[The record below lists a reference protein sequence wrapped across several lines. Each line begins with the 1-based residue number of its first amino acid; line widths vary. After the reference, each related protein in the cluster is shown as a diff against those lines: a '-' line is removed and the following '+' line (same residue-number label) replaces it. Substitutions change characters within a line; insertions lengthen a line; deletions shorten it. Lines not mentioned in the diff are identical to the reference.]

1 MPYENYKHITLCPHN
16 ATDGLRQCREK
27 TYRILPYR
35 YCHTA
40 SGYRYAAK
48 EIAADTVLADTARHD
63 SAEVSIPVI
72 VPYCNDIP
80 TGKEI
85 SSALLSMRT
94 EYDYYPLPT
103 NEITVV
109 ITNKSGREYT
119 CGDEYSIAYYNEKD
133 KTWEP
138 LPVNPIS
145 EDMLWIISPLHN
157 VRMQTIHIYT
167 DITPNR
173 PRKYR
178 IYKPF
183 NNDTE
188 VAFTEFE
195 MVDNK
200 GVRKLMDSMWKKV
213 TSLPRTDTIREN
225 ISTACQ
231 LHDGDTISVGL
242 INNAMPYQ
250 EMFRRRILNY
260 SALDFGKITPTE
272 PLPFTTTSDT
282 MDISMRTEKPVYP
295 VGTEEIPVKIFNNN
309 DRMLFFGLDY
319 GIARKEGDEWLVLNT
334 STVWNSVGILIQ
346 KGRDYNFKAHMY
358 NLVNDNKPGT
368 YKVYKRIGF
377 DGTRK
382 ELYMSAEFKLE

>member
-1 MPYENYKHITLCPHN
+1 MKTTTTLLSALIMLLTGCNNAGKRQTESSHADTVTLQADTVMPQKGT
-16 ATDGLRQCREK
+16 
-27 TYRILPYR
+27 
-35 YCHTA
+35 
-40 SGYRYAAK
+40 
-48 EIAADTVLADTARHD
+48 AADTVLADTMRHD

-85 SSALLSMRT
+85 SPALLSLRT
-94 EYDYYPLPT
+94 EFDYYPLPT
-103 NEITVV
+103 NEITVF

-133 KTWEP
+133 KTWKP

-145 EDMLWIISPLHN
+145 EDMLWIISPHHN

-167 DITPNR
+167 DIVPNR
-173 PRKYR
+173 PGKYR

-188 VAFTEFE
+188 VAFAEFE

-282 MDISMRTEKPVYP
+282 MNISMRTEKPVYP
-295 VGTEEIPVKIFNNN
+295 VGTEEISVKISNNN

-334 STVWNSVGILIQ
+334 STVWNSVGILIE
-346 KGRDYNFKAHMY
+346 KGREYNFKAHMY

-377 DGTRK
+377 DGSRK
-382 ELYMSAEFKLE
+382 EWYMSAEFKLE

>member
-1 MPYENYKHITLCPHN
+1 MKTTTTLLFALIMLLTGCNNAGKRQTESSNTDAVTLRADTVMP
-16 ATDGLRQCREK
+16 Q
-27 TYRILPYR
+27 
-35 YCHTA
+35 
-40 SGYRYAAK
+40 K
-48 EIAADTVLADTARHD
+48 ETAADTVLADTMRHD
-63 SAEVSIPVI
+63 SAEVFIPVI

-85 SSALLSMRT
+85 SPALLSLRT
-94 EYDYYPLPT
+94 EFDYYPLPT
-103 NEITVV
+103 NEITVF

-133 KTWEP
+133 KTWKP

-145 EDMLWIISPLHN
+145 EDMLWIISPHHN

-167 DITPNR
+167 DIVPNR
-173 PRKYR
+173 PGKYR

-188 VAFTEFE
+188 VAFAEFE

-295 VGTEEIPVKIFNNN
+295 VGTEEIPVKISNNN

-377 DGTRK
+377 DGSRK
-382 ELYMSAEFKLE
+382 EWYMSAEFKLE

>member
-1 MPYENYKHITLCPHN
+1 MKTTSTLLFVLTMLLTGCNNVGKRQTESSHADTVTLQADTVMP
-16 ATDGLRQCREK
+16 Q
-27 TYRILPYR
+27 
-35 YCHTA
+35 
-40 SGYRYAAK
+40 K
-48 EIAADTVLADTARHD
+48 ETVADTVLADTARHD

-85 SSALLSMRT
+85 SHALLSMCT

-103 NEITVV
+103 NEITVFV
-109 ITNKSGREYT
+109 TNKSGGEYT

-145 EDMLWIISPLHN
+145 EDMLWIISPYHN

-167 DITPNR
+167 DIVSNR
-173 PRKYR
+173 PGKYR

-183 NNDTE
+183 NNHTE
-188 VAFTEFE
+188 VAFAEFE

-213 TSLPRTDTIREN
+213 TSLPRTDTISEN

-242 INNAMPYQ
+242 INNNMPYQ
-250 EMFRRRILNY
+250 EMFRKRILNY
-260 SALDFGKITPTE
+260 SALDFGKITPTQ

-295 VGTEEIPVKIFNNN
+295 VGTEEIPIKIFNNN

-319 GIARKEGDEWLVLNT
+319 GIARKEGNEWLVLNT

-382 ELYMSAEFKLE
+382 EWYMSAEFKLE

>member
-1 MPYENYKHITLCPHN
+1 MKTTSTLLFVLTMLLTGCNNVGKRQTESSHADTVTLQADTVMP
-16 ATDGLRQCREK
+16 Q
-27 TYRILPYR
+27 
-35 YCHTA
+35 
-40 SGYRYAAK
+40 K
-48 EIAADTVLADTARHD
+48 ETVADTVLADTARHD

-85 SSALLSMRT
+85 SHALLSMCT

-103 NEITVV
+103 NEITVFV
-109 ITNKSGREYT
+109 TNKSGGEYT

-145 EDMLWIISPLHN
+145 EDMLWIISPYHN

-167 DITPNR
+167 DIVSNR
-173 PRKYR
+173 PGKYR

-183 NNDTE
+183 NNHTE
-188 VAFTEFE
+188 VAFAEFE

-242 INNAMPYQ
+242 INNNMPYQ
-250 EMFRRRILNY
+250 EMFRKRILNY
-260 SALDFGKITPTE
+260 SALDFGKITTTQ

-295 VGTEEIPVKIFNNN
+295 VGTEEISVKISNNN

-334 STVWNSVGILIQ
+334 STVWNSVGILIE

-382 ELYMSAEFKLE
+382 EWYMSAEFKLE

>member
-1 MPYENYKHITLCPHN
+1 MKNTTTLLFVLIMLLTGCNN
-16 ATDGLRQCREK
+16 AGKRQTESCHADSVTLR
-27 TYRILPYR
+27 
-35 YCHTA
+35 
-40 SGYRYAAK
+40 
-48 EIAADTVLADTARHD
+48 ADTVMLQKETVADTILADTARHD
-63 SAEVSIPVI
+63 SAEVFIPVI

-80 TGKEI
+80 KGKEI
-85 SSALLSMRT
+85 SPTLLSLRT
-94 EYDYYPLPT
+94 EFDYYPLPT
-103 NEITVV
+103 NEITVF

-138 LPVNPIS
+138 LPINPIS
-145 EDMLWIISPLHN
+145 EDMLWIISPYHN

-167 DITPNR
+167 DIVPNS
-173 PRKYR
+173 PGKYR

-183 NNDTE
+183 NDDTE
-188 VAFTEFE
+188 VAFAEFE

-231 LHDGDTISVGL
+231 LYDGDTISVGL

-250 EMFRRRILNY
+250 KLFRRRILNY
-260 SALDFGKITPTE
+260 SALDFGKITPTQ
-272 PLPFTTTSDT
+272 PLTFTTTSDT

-295 VGTEEIPVKIFNNN
+295 VGTEEIPVKISNNN

-377 DGTRK
+377 DGSRK
-382 ELYMSAEFKLE
+382 EWYMSAEFKLE

>member
-1 MPYENYKHITLCPHN
+1 MKTTSTLLFVLTMLLTGCNNVGKRQTESSHADTVTLQADTVMP
-16 ATDGLRQCREK
+16 Q
-27 TYRILPYR
+27 
-35 YCHTA
+35 
-40 SGYRYAAK
+40 K
-48 EIAADTVLADTARHD
+48 ETVADTVLADTARHD

-85 SSALLSMRT
+85 SHALLSMRT

-103 NEITVV
+103 NEITVFV
-109 ITNKSGREYT
+109 TNKSGGEYT

-145 EDMLWIISPLHN
+145 EDMLWIISPYHN

-167 DITPNR
+167 DIVSNR
-173 PRKYR
+173 PGKYR

-183 NNDTE
+183 NNHTE
-188 VAFTEFE
+188 VAFAEFE

-213 TSLPRTDTIREN
+213 TSLPRTDTISEN

-242 INNAMPYQ
+242 INNNMPYQ
-250 EMFRRRILNY
+250 EMFRKRILNY
-260 SALDFGKITPTE
+260 SALDFGKITTTQ

-295 VGTEEIPVKIFNNN
+295 VGTEEISVKISNNN

-382 ELYMSAEFKLE
+382 EWYMSAEFKLE

>member
-1 MPYENYKHITLCPHN
+1 MKTTSTLLFVLIMLLTGCNN
-16 ATDGLRQCREK
+16 AGKRQTESS
-27 TYRILPYR
+27 
-35 YCHTA
+35 H
-40 SGYRYAAK
+40 
-48 EIAADTVLADTARHD
+48 ADTVTLQADTVMPQKETVADTILADTMRHD

-85 SSALLSMRT
+85 SHALLSMRT

-103 NEITVV
+103 NEITVFV
-109 ITNKSGREYT
+109 TNKSGGEYT

-145 EDMLWIISPLHN
+145 EDMLWIISPYHN

-167 DITPNR
+167 DIVSNR
-173 PRKYR
+173 PGKYR

-183 NNDTE
+183 NNHTE
-188 VAFTEFE
+188 VAFAEFE

-213 TSLPRTDTIREN
+213 TSLPRTDTISEN

-242 INNAMPYQ
+242 INNNMPYQ
-250 EMFRRRILNY
+250 EMFRKRILNY
-260 SALDFGKITPTE
+260 SALDFGKITPTQ

>member
-1 MPYENYKHITLCPHN
+1 MF
-16 ATDGLRQCREK
+16 
-27 TYRILPYR
+27 
-35 YCHTA
+35 
-40 SGYRYAAK
+40 
-48 EIAADTVLADTARHD
+48 V
-63 SAEVSIPVI
+63 
-72 VPYCNDIP
+72 
-80 TGKEI
+80 
-85 SSALLSMRT
+85 
-94 EYDYYPLPT
+94 
-103 NEITVV
+103 
-109 ITNKSGREYT
+109 TNKSGGEYT

-145 EDMLWIISPLHN
+145 EDMLWIISPYHN

-173 PRKYR
+173 PGKYR

-188 VAFTEFE
+188 VAFAEFE

-213 TSLPRTDTIREN
+213 TSLPRTDTISEN

-242 INNAMPYQ
+242 INNNMPYQ
-250 EMFRRRILNY
+250 EMFRKRILNY
-260 SALDFGKITPTE
+260 SALDFGKITPTQ

-295 VGTEEIPVKIFNNN
+295 VGTEEIPIKIFNNN

-319 GIARKEGDEWLVLNT
+319 GIARKEGNEWLVLNT
-334 STVWNSVGILIQ
+334 STVWNSVGILIE

-377 DGTRK
+377 DGSRK
-382 ELYMSAEFKLE
+382 EWYMSAEFKLE

>member
-1 MPYENYKHITLCPHN
+1 MKTTSTLLFVLTMLLTGCNNVGKRQTESSHADTVTLQADTVMP
-16 ATDGLRQCREK
+16 Q
-27 TYRILPYR
+27 
-35 YCHTA
+35 
-40 SGYRYAAK
+40 K
-48 EIAADTVLADTARHD
+48 ETVADTVLADTARHD

-85 SSALLSMRT
+85 SHALLSMCT

-103 NEITVV
+103 NEITVFV
-109 ITNKSGREYT
+109 TNKSGGEYT

-145 EDMLWIISPLHN
+145 EDMLWIISPYHN

-167 DITPNR
+167 DIVSNR
-173 PRKYR
+173 PGKYR

-183 NNDTE
+183 NNHTE
-188 VAFTEFE
+188 VAFAEFE

-213 TSLPRTDTIREN
+213 TSLPRTDTIRKN

-242 INNAMPYQ
+242 INNNMPYH
-250 EMFRRRILNY
+250 EMFRKRILNY
-260 SALDFGKITPTE
+260 SALDFGKITPTQ

-295 VGTEEIPVKIFNNN
+295 VGTEEIPIKIFNNN

-319 GIARKEGDEWLVLNT
+319 GIARKEGNEWLVLNT

-382 ELYMSAEFKLE
+382 EWYMSAEFKLE

>member
-1 MPYENYKHITLCPHN
+1 MKTTSTLLFVLTMLLTGCNNVGKRQTESSHADTVTLQADTVMP
-16 ATDGLRQCREK
+16 Q
-27 TYRILPYR
+27 
-35 YCHTA
+35 
-40 SGYRYAAK
+40 K
-48 EIAADTVLADTARHD
+48 ETVADTVLVDTARHD

-85 SSALLSMRT
+85 SHALLSMCT

-103 NEITVV
+103 NEITVFV
-109 ITNKSGREYT
+109 TNKSGGEYT

-145 EDMLWIISPLHN
+145 EDMLWIISPYHN

-167 DITPNR
+167 DIVSNR
-173 PRKYR
+173 PGKYR

-183 NNDTE
+183 NNHTE
-188 VAFTEFE
+188 VAFAEFE

-213 TSLPRTDTIREN
+213 TSLPRTDTISEN

-242 INNAMPYQ
+242 INNNMPYQ
-250 EMFRRRILNY
+250 EMFRKRILNY
-260 SALDFGKITPTE
+260 SALDFGKITPTQ

-295 VGTEEIPVKIFNNN
+295 VGTEEISVKISNNN

-382 ELYMSAEFKLE
+382 EWYMSAEFKLE

>member
-1 MPYENYKHITLCPHN
+1 MKTTSTLLFVLTMLLTGCNNVGKRQTESSHADTVTLQADTVMP
-16 ATDGLRQCREK
+16 Q
-27 TYRILPYR
+27 
-35 YCHTA
+35 
-40 SGYRYAAK
+40 K
-48 EIAADTVLADTARHD
+48 ETVADTVLADTARHD

-85 SSALLSMRT
+85 SHALLSMCT

-103 NEITVV
+103 NEITVFV
-109 ITNKSGREYT
+109 TNKSGGEYT

-145 EDMLWIISPLHN
+145 EDMLWIISPYHN

-167 DITPNR
+167 DIVSNR
-173 PRKYR
+173 PGKYR

-183 NNDTE
+183 NNHTE
-188 VAFTEFE
+188 VAFAEFE

-213 TSLPRTDTIREN
+213 TSLPRTDTISEN

-242 INNAMPYQ
+242 INNNMPYQ
-250 EMFRRRILNY
+250 EMFRKRILNY
-260 SALDFGKITPTE
+260 SALDFGKITPTQ

-295 VGTEEIPVKIFNNN
+295 VGTEEISVKISNNN

-334 STVWNSVGILIQ
+334 STVWNSVGILIE

-382 ELYMSAEFKLE
+382 EWYMSAEFKLE

>member
-1 MPYENYKHITLCPHN
+1 MKTTSKLLFVLTMLLTGCNNVGKRQTESSHADTVTLQADTVMP
-16 ATDGLRQCREK
+16 Q
-27 TYRILPYR
+27 
-35 YCHTA
+35 
-40 SGYRYAAK
+40 K
-48 EIAADTVLADTARHD
+48 ETVADTVLADTARHD

-85 SSALLSMRT
+85 SHALLSMCT

-103 NEITVV
+103 NEITVFV
-109 ITNKSGREYT
+109 TNKSGGEYT

-145 EDMLWIISPLHN
+145 EDMLWIISPYHN

-167 DITPNR
+167 DIVSNR
-173 PRKYR
+173 PGKYR

-183 NNDTE
+183 NNHTE
-188 VAFTEFE
+188 VAFAEFE

-242 INNAMPYQ
+242 INNNMPYQ
-250 EMFRRRILNY
+250 EMFRKRILNY
-260 SALDFGKITPTE
+260 SALDFGKITPTQ

-295 VGTEEIPVKIFNNN
+295 VGTEEISVKISNNN

-382 ELYMSAEFKLE
+382 EWYMSAEFKLE

>member
-1 MPYENYKHITLCPHN
+1 
-16 ATDGLRQCREK
+16 
-27 TYRILPYR
+27 
-35 YCHTA
+35 
-40 SGYRYAAK
+40 
-48 EIAADTVLADTARHD
+48 
-63 SAEVSIPVI
+63 
-72 VPYCNDIP
+72 
-80 TGKEI
+80 
-85 SSALLSMRT
+85 
-94 EYDYYPLPT
+94 
-103 NEITVV
+103 
-109 ITNKSGREYT
+109 
-119 CGDEYSIAYYNEKD
+119 
-133 KTWEP
+133 
-138 LPVNPIS
+138 
-145 EDMLWIISPLHN
+145 
-157 VRMQTIHIYT
+157 MQTIHIYT

-173 PRKYR
+173 PGKYR

-183 NNDTE
+183 NDDTE
-188 VAFTEFE
+188 VAFAEFE

-213 TSLPRTDTIREN
+213 TSLPRTDTIREIREN

-295 VGTEEIPVKIFNNN
+295 VGTEEIPVKISNNN

-382 ELYMSAEFKLE
+382 EWYMSAEFKLK

>member
-1 MPYENYKHITLCPHN
+1 MKTATTLLFVLTMLLTGCGN
-16 ATDGLRQCREK
+16 TGKRQNES
-27 TYRILPYR
+27 
-35 YCHTA
+35 CHTDTVTLQA
-40 SGYRYAAK
+40 DTVMPQR
-48 EIAADTVLADTARHD
+48 ETVADTVLAETVRYDN
-63 SAEVSIPVI
+63 AEVSIPAI
-72 VPYCNDIP
+72 VPYCKSIP

-85 SSALLSMRT
+85 SPAILSMRT
-94 EYDYYPLPT
+94 EYDCYPLQT
-103 NEITVV
+103 NEITVFV
-109 ITNKSGREYT
+109 TNKSGREYT
-119 CGDEYSIAYYNEKD
+119 CGDDYSIAYYNEKD

-145 EDMLWIISPLHN
+145 EDMLWIISPYNN

-167 DITPNR
+167 DIVPNR
-173 PRKYR
+173 PGKYR

-183 NNDTE
+183 NSHTE

-231 LHDGDTISVGL
+231 HYDGDTIAVGL

-250 EMFRRRILNY
+250 EMFRKRILNY
-260 SALDFGKITPTE
+260 SALDFGKIE
-272 PLPFTTTSDT
+272 PPQPLGFTTIQDT
-282 MDISMRTEKPVYP
+282 IGIIMRTEKPVYH
-295 VGTEEIPVKIFNNN
+295 VGTEEIPVKISNNN
-309 DRMLFFGLDY
+309 DRALFFGLDY
-319 GIARKEGDEWLVLNT
+319 GIARKEGDEWIVLNT
-334 STVWNSVGILIQ
+334 STVVNSLGILVE

-382 ELYMSAEFKLE
+382 EWYMSAEFKLE

>member
-1 MPYENYKHITLCPHN
+1 MKTTTTLLFALIMLLTGCNNAGKRQTESSNTDAVTLRADTVMP
-16 ATDGLRQCREK
+16 Q
-27 TYRILPYR
+27 
-35 YCHTA
+35 
-40 SGYRYAAK
+40 K
-48 EIAADTVLADTARHD
+48 ETAADTVLADTMRHD
-63 SAEVSIPVI
+63 SAEVFIPVI

-85 SSALLSMRT
+85 SPALLSLRT
-94 EYDYYPLPT
+94 EFDYYPLPT
-103 NEITVV
+103 NEITVF

-133 KTWEP
+133 KTWKP

-145 EDMLWIISPLHN
+145 EDMLWIISPHHN

-167 DITPNR
+167 DIVPNR
-173 PRKYR
+173 PGKYR

-188 VAFTEFE
+188 VAFAEFE

-295 VGTEEIPVKIFNNN
+295 VGTEEIPVKISNNN
-309 DRMLFFGLDY
+309 GRILFFGLDY
-319 GIARKEGDEWLVLNT
+319 GIARKEGNEWLVLNT

-377 DGTRK
+377 DGSRK
-382 ELYMSAEFKLE
+382 EWYMSAEFKLE

>member
-1 MPYENYKHITLCPHN
+1 MKTTSTLLFVLTMLLTGCNN
-16 ATDGLRQCREK
+16 AGKRQTESS
-27 TYRILPYR
+27 
-35 YCHTA
+35 H
-40 SGYRYAAK
+40 
-48 EIAADTVLADTARHD
+48 ADTVTLQADTVMPQKETAWDTARHD

-72 VPYCNDIP
+72 VPYCNSIP

-85 SSALLSMRT
+85 SPALLSMCT

-103 NEITVV
+103 NEITVFV
-109 ITNKSGREYT
+109 TNKSGREYT

-138 LPVNPIS
+138 LPVNPIR
-145 EDMLWIISPLHN
+145 EDMLWIISPHHN

-173 PRKYR
+173 PGKYR

-188 VAFTEFE
+188 VAFAEFE

-200 GVRKLMDSMWKKV
+200 GVRKLMNSMWKKV
-213 TSLPRTDTIREN
+213 TSLSRTDTIREN

-242 INNAMPYQ
+242 INNNMPYQ
-250 EMFRRRILNY
+250 EMFRKRILNY

-295 VGTEEIPVKIFNNN
+295 VGTEEIPVKIYNNN

-377 DGTRK
+377 DGSRK
-382 ELYMSAEFKLE
+382 EWYMSAEFKLE

>member
-1 MPYENYKHITLCPHN
+1 MKTTSTLLFVLIMLLTGCGN
-16 ATDGLRQCREK
+16 VGKRQTESS
-27 TYRILPYR
+27 
-35 YCHTA
+35 H
-40 SGYRYAAK
+40 
-48 EIAADTVLADTARHD
+48 ADTVTLQADTVMLQKETVADTILADTARHD

-85 SSALLSMRT
+85 SHALLSMCT

-103 NEITVV
+103 NEITVFV
-109 ITNKSGREYT
+109 TNKSGGEYT

-145 EDMLWIISPLHN
+145 EDMLWIILPYHN

-167 DITPNR
+167 DIVSNR
-173 PRKYR
+173 PGKYR

-183 NNDTE
+183 NNHTE
-188 VAFTEFE
+188 VAFAEFE
-195 MVDNK
+195 MVYNK

-213 TSLPRTDTIREN
+213 TSLPRTDTIRKN

-231 LHDGDTISVGL
+231 LHDSNTISVGL
-242 INNAMPYQ
+242 INNNMPYQ
-250 EMFRRRILNY
+250 EMFRKRILNY
-260 SALDFGKITPTE
+260 SALDFGKITPTQ

-282 MDISMRTEKPVYP
+282 MDISMRTEKPVFP
-295 VGTEEIPVKIFNNN
+295 VGTEEIPVKIYNNN

-382 ELYMSAEFKLE
+382 EWYMSAEFKLE

>member
-1 MPYENYKHITLCPHN
+1 MKTTSTLLFVLTMLLTGCN
-16 ATDGLRQCREK
+16 NVGKRQTESCD
-27 TYRILPYR
+27 
-35 YCHTA
+35 
-40 SGYRYAAK
+40 
-48 EIAADTVLADTARHD
+48 ADTVTLQADTVMPQKETVADTILADTMRHD

-85 SSALLSMRT
+85 SPALLSLRT
-94 EYDYYPLPT
+94 KFDYYPLPT
-103 NEITVV
+103 NEITVF

-119 CGDEYSIAYYNEKD
+119 CGDEYSITYYNEKD

-145 EDMLWIISPLHN
+145 DDMLWIISPNHN

-173 PRKYR
+173 PGKYR

-188 VAFTEFE
+188 VAFAEFE

-213 TSLPRTDTIREN
+213 TSLPRTDTISEN

-295 VGTEEIPVKIFNNN
+295 VGTEEIPVKIYNNN

-319 GIARKEGDEWLVLNT
+319 GVARKESSKWIPLRASCVVNDL
-334 STVWNSVGILIQ
+334 GIGVE
-346 KGRDYNFKAHMY
+346 KGQGYDFKASLY

-382 ELYMSAEFKLE
+382 EWYMSAEFKLE

>member
-1 MPYENYKHITLCPHN
+1 MKTTTTLLFALIMLLTGCDNAGKRQTESPNTDAVTLRADTVMP
-16 ATDGLRQCREK
+16 Q
-27 TYRILPYR
+27 
-35 YCHTA
+35 
-40 SGYRYAAK
+40 K
-48 EIAADTVLADTARHD
+48 ETAADTVLANTARHD

-85 SSALLSMRT
+85 SPALLSLRT
-94 EYDYYPLPT
+94 EFDYYPLPT
-103 NEITVV
+103 NEITVF

-119 CGDEYSIAYYNEKD
+119 CVDEYSIAYYNEKD

-145 EDMLWIISPLHN
+145 EDMLWIISPHHN

-173 PRKYR
+173 PGKYR

-183 NNDTE
+183 NDDTE
-188 VAFTEFE
+188 VAFAEFE

-250 EMFRRRILNY
+250 EMFRKRILNY

-282 MDISMRTEKPVYP
+282 MNISMRTEKPVYP
-295 VGTEEIPVKIFNNN
+295 VGTEEIPVKISNNN

-377 DGTRK
+377 DGSRK
-382 ELYMSAEFKLE
+382 EWYMSAEFKLE

>member
-1 MPYENYKHITLCPHN
+1 MKTTSILLFALIMLLTGCGN
-16 ATDGLRQCREK
+16 AGKRHTES
-27 TYRILPYR
+27 
-35 YCHTA
+35 CHTDTA
-40 SGYRYAAK
+40 TLQADTVMLQK
-48 EIAADTVLADTARHD
+48 EIAADTVLADTMRHD
-63 SAEVSIPVI
+63 SAEVSIPAI

-85 SSALLSMRT
+85 SPALLSLRT
-94 EYDYYPLPT
+94 EFDYYPLPT
-103 NEITVV
+103 NEITVF

-145 EDMLWIISPLHN
+145 EDMLWIISPYHN

-167 DITPNR
+167 DIVPNR
-173 PRKYR
+173 PGKYR

-183 NNDTE
+183 NNHTK
-188 VAFTEFE
+188 VAFAEFE

-242 INNAMPYQ
+242 VNNAMPYQ
-250 EMFRRRILNY
+250 EMFRKRILNY

-295 VGTEEIPVKIFNNN
+295 VGTEEIPVKISNNN

-334 STVWNSVGILIQ
+334 STVWNSVGILIE
-346 KGRDYNFKAHMY
+346 KGREYNFKAHMY

-377 DGTRK
+377 DGSRK
-382 ELYMSAEFKLE
+382 EWYMSAEFKLE

>member
-1 MPYENYKHITLCPHN
+1 MKTTTTLLFALIMLLTGCDNAGKRQTESPNTDAVTLRADTVMP
-16 ATDGLRQCREK
+16 Q
-27 TYRILPYR
+27 
-35 YCHTA
+35 
-40 SGYRYAAK
+40 K
-48 EIAADTVLADTARHD
+48 ETAADTVLADTARHD

-85 SSALLSMRT
+85 SPALLSLRT
-94 EYDYYPLPT
+94 EFDYYPLPT
-103 NEITVV
+103 NEITVF
-109 ITNKSGREYT
+109 ITNKSGRDYT
-119 CGDEYSIAYYNEKD
+119 CVDEYSIAYYNEKD

-145 EDMLWIISPLHN
+145 EDMLWIISPHHN

-173 PRKYR
+173 PGKYR

-183 NNDTE
+183 NDDTE
-188 VAFTEFE
+188 VAFAEFE

-250 EMFRRRILNY
+250 EMFRKRILNY

-282 MDISMRTEKPVYP
+282 MNISMRTEKPVYP
-295 VGTEEIPVKIFNNN
+295 VGTEEIPVKISNNN

-377 DGTRK
+377 DGSRK
-382 ELYMSAEFKLE
+382 EWYMSAEFKLE

>member
-1 MPYENYKHITLCPHN
+1 MKTTTTLLFALIMLLTGCNNAGKRQTESSNTDAVTLRADTVMP
-16 ATDGLRQCREK
+16 Q
-27 TYRILPYR
+27 
-35 YCHTA
+35 
-40 SGYRYAAK
+40 K
-48 EIAADTVLADTARHD
+48 ETAADTVLADTMRHD
-63 SAEVSIPVI
+63 SAEVFIPVI

-85 SSALLSMRT
+85 SPALLSLRT
-94 EYDYYPLPT
+94 EFDYYPLPT
-103 NEITVV
+103 NEITVF

-145 EDMLWIISPLHN
+145 EDMLWIISPRHN

-173 PRKYR
+173 PGKYR

-183 NNDTE
+183 NDDTG
-188 VAFTEFE
+188 VAFAEFE

-295 VGTEEIPVKIFNNN
+295 VGTEEIPVKISNNN

-334 STVWNSVGILIQ
+334 STVWNSVGILIE
-346 KGRDYNFKAHMY
+346 KGREYNFKAHMY

-377 DGTRK
+377 DGSRK
-382 ELYMSAEFKLE
+382 EWYMSAEFKLE

>member
-1 MPYENYKHITLCPHN
+1 MKTTTTLLFALIMLLTGCNNAGKRQTESSNTDAVTLRADTVMP
-16 ATDGLRQCREK
+16 Q
-27 TYRILPYR
+27 
-35 YCHTA
+35 
-40 SGYRYAAK
+40 K
-48 EIAADTVLADTARHD
+48 ETAADTVLADTMRHD
-63 SAEVSIPVI
+63 SAEVFIPVI

-85 SSALLSMRT
+85 SPALLSLRT
-94 EYDYYPLPT
+94 EFDYYPLPT
-103 NEITVV
+103 NEITVF

-133 KTWEP
+133 KTWKP

-145 EDMLWIISPLHN
+145 EDMLWIISPHHN

-167 DITPNR
+167 DIVPNR
-173 PRKYR
+173 PGKYR

-188 VAFTEFE
+188 VAFAEFE

-295 VGTEEIPVKIFNNN
+295 VGTEEIPVKISNNN

-334 STVWNSVGILIQ
+334 STVWNSVGILIE

-377 DGTRK
+377 NGSRK
-382 ELYMSAEFKLE
+382 EWYMSAEFKLE

>member
-1 MPYENYKHITLCPHN
+1 MKTTTTLLFALIMLLTGCNNAGKRQTESSNTDAVTLRADTVMP
-16 ATDGLRQCREK
+16 Q
-27 TYRILPYR
+27 
-35 YCHTA
+35 
-40 SGYRYAAK
+40 K
-48 EIAADTVLADTARHD
+48 ETAADTVLADTMRHD
-63 SAEVSIPVI
+63 SAEVFIPVI

-85 SSALLSMRT
+85 SPALLSLRT
-94 EYDYYPLPT
+94 EFDYYPLPT
-103 NEITVV
+103 NEITVF

-145 EDMLWIISPLHN
+145 EDMLWIISPRHN

-173 PRKYR
+173 PGKYR

-183 NNDTE
+183 NDDTG
-188 VAFTEFE
+188 VAFAEFE

-282 MDISMRTEKPVYP
+282 MDISMRTEKSVYP
-295 VGTEEIPVKIFNNN
+295 VGTEEIPVKISNNN
-309 DRMLFFGLDY
+309 NRMLFFGLDY

-377 DGTRK
+377 DGSKK
-382 ELYMSAEFKLE
+382 EWYMSAEFKLE

>member
-1 MPYENYKHITLCPHN
+1 MKTTTTLLFALIMLLTGCDNAGKRQTESPNTDAVTLRADTVMP
-16 ATDGLRQCREK
+16 Q
-27 TYRILPYR
+27 
-35 YCHTA
+35 
-40 SGYRYAAK
+40 K
-48 EIAADTVLADTARHD
+48 ETAADTVLADTARHD

-85 SSALLSMRT
+85 SPALLSLRT
-94 EYDYYPLPT
+94 EFDYYPLPT
-103 NEITVV
+103 NEITVF

-119 CGDEYSIAYYNEKD
+119 CVDEYSIAYYNEKD

-145 EDMLWIISPLHN
+145 EDMLWIISPHHN

-173 PRKYR
+173 PGKYR

-183 NNDTE
+183 NDDTE
-188 VAFTEFE
+188 VAFAEFE

-250 EMFRRRILNY
+250 EMFRKRILNY

-282 MDISMRTEKPVYP
+282 MNISMRTEKPVYP
-295 VGTEEIPVKIFNNN
+295 VGTEEIPVKISNNN

-319 GIARKEGDEWLVLNT
+319 GIARKEGDEWIVLNT

-377 DGTRK
+377 DG
-382 ELYMSAEFKLE
+382 S

>member
-1 MPYENYKHITLCPHN
+1 MKTTTTLLFVLIMLLTGCGN
-16 ATDGLRQCREK
+16 AGKRHTES
-27 TYRILPYR
+27 
-35 YCHTA
+35 CHTDTA
-40 SGYRYAAK
+40 TLQADTVMLQK

-103 NEITVV
+103 NEITVF

-183 NNDTE
+183 NKDTE

-272 PLPFTTTSDT
+272 PLPFITTSDT

-295 VGTEEIPVKIFNNN
+295 VGTEEIPVKISNNN

-319 GIARKEGDEWLVLNT
+319 GIARKEGNEWLVLNT

-377 DGTRK
+377 DGSRK
-382 ELYMSAEFKLE
+382 EWYMSAEFKLE

>member
-1 MPYENYKHITLCPHN
+1 MKTTTTLLFALIMLLTGCNNAGKRQTESSNTDAVTLRADTVMP
-16 ATDGLRQCREK
+16 Q
-27 TYRILPYR
+27 
-35 YCHTA
+35 
-40 SGYRYAAK
+40 K
-48 EIAADTVLADTARHD
+48 ETAADTVLADTMKHD
-63 SAEVSIPVI
+63 SAEVFIPVI

-85 SSALLSMRT
+85 SPALLSLRT
-94 EYDYYPLPT
+94 EFDYYPLPT
-103 NEITVV
+103 NEITVF

-133 KTWEP
+133 KTWKP

-145 EDMLWIISPLHN
+145 EDMLWIISPHHN

-167 DITPNR
+167 DIVPNR
-173 PRKYR
+173 PGKYR

-188 VAFTEFE
+188 VAFAEFE

-242 INNAMPYQ
+242 VNNAMPYQ

-295 VGTEEIPVKIFNNN
+295 VGTEEIPVKISNNN
-309 DRMLFFGLDY
+309 GRILFFGLDY
-319 GIARKEGDEWLVLNT
+319 GIARKEGNEWLVLNT

-377 DGTRK
+377 DGSRK
-382 ELYMSAEFKLE
+382 EWYMSAEFKLE

>member
-1 MPYENYKHITLCPHN
+1 MKTTSTLLFVLTMLLTGCNNVGKRQTESSHADTVTLQADTVMP
-16 ATDGLRQCREK
+16 Q
-27 TYRILPYR
+27 
-35 YCHTA
+35 
-40 SGYRYAAK
+40 K
-48 EIAADTVLADTARHD
+48 ETVADTVLADTARHD

-85 SSALLSMRT
+85 SHALLSMRT

-103 NEITVV
+103 NEITVFV
-109 ITNKSGREYT
+109 TNKSGGEYT

-145 EDMLWIISPLHN
+145 EDMLWIISPYHN

-167 DITPNR
+167 DIVSNR
-173 PRKYR
+173 PGKYR

-183 NNDTE
+183 NNHTE
-188 VAFTEFE
+188 VAFAEFE

-242 INNAMPYQ
+242 INNNMPYQ
-250 EMFRRRILNY
+250 EMFRKRILNY
-260 SALDFGKITPTE
+260 SALDFGKITPTQ

-295 VGTEEIPVKIFNNN
+295 VETEEIPVKIFNNN

-382 ELYMSAEFKLE
+382 EWYMSAEFKLE

>member
-1 MPYENYKHITLCPHN
+1 MKTTTTLLFALIMLLTGCNNAGKRQTESSNTDAVTLRADTVMP
-16 ATDGLRQCREK
+16 Q
-27 TYRILPYR
+27 
-35 YCHTA
+35 
-40 SGYRYAAK
+40 K
-48 EIAADTVLADTARHD
+48 EAVADTVLADTMRHD
-63 SAEVSIPVI
+63 SAEVFIPVI

-85 SSALLSMRT
+85 SHALLSLRT
-94 EYDYYPLPT
+94 EFDYYPLPT
-103 NEITVV
+103 NEITVF

-145 EDMLWIISPLHN
+145 EDMLWIISPHHN

-173 PRKYR
+173 PGKYR

-183 NNDTE
+183 NDDTG
-188 VAFTEFE
+188 VAFAEFE

-250 EMFRRRILNY
+250 EMFRKRILNY

-295 VGTEEIPVKIFNNN
+295 VGTEEIPVKISNNN
-309 DRMLFFGLDY
+309 DRILFFGLDY

-334 STVWNSVGILIQ
+334 STVWNSVGILIE

-377 DGTRK
+377 DGSRK
-382 ELYMSAEFKLE
+382 EWYMSAEFKLE

>member
-1 MPYENYKHITLCPHN
+1 MKTTTTLLFALIMLLTGCNNAGKRQTESSNTDAVTLRADTVMP
-16 ATDGLRQCREK
+16 Q
-27 TYRILPYR
+27 
-35 YCHTA
+35 
-40 SGYRYAAK
+40 K
-48 EIAADTVLADTARHD
+48 ETAADTVLADTMRHD
-63 SAEVSIPVI
+63 SAEVFIPVI

-85 SSALLSMRT
+85 SPALLSLRT
-94 EYDYYPLPT
+94 EFDYYPLPT
-103 NEITVV
+103 NEITVF

-133 KTWEP
+133 KTWKP

-145 EDMLWIISPLHN
+145 EDMLWIISPHHN

-167 DITPNR
+167 DIVPNR
-173 PRKYR
+173 PGKYR

-188 VAFTEFE
+188 VAFAEFE

-295 VGTEEIPVKIFNNN
+295 VGTEEIPVKISNNN

-334 STVWNSVGILIQ
+334 STVWNSVGILIE

-377 DGTRK
+377 DGSKK
-382 ELYMSAEFKLE
+382 EWYMSAEFKLE

>member
-1 MPYENYKHITLCPHN
+1 MKTTTTLLFALIMLLTGCNNAGKRQTESCHADSVTLQADTVMPQKE
-16 ATDGLRQCREK
+16 
-27 TYRILPYR
+27 
-35 YCHTA
+35 TA
-40 SGYRYAAK
+40 AY
-48 EIAADTVLADTARHD
+48 TVLADTARHD
-63 SAEVSIPVI
+63 SVEVFIPVI
-72 VPYCNDIP
+72 VPYCNSIP

-85 SSALLSMRT
+85 SPALLSMRT

-103 NEITVV
+103 NEITVFV
-109 ITNKSGREYT
+109 TNKSGREYT

-145 EDMLWIISPLHN
+145 EDMLWIISPHHN

-173 PRKYR
+173 PGKYR

-183 NNDTE
+183 NDDTE
-188 VAFTEFE
+188 VAFAEFE

-250 EMFRRRILNY
+250 EMFRKRILNY

-295 VGTEEIPVKIFNNN
+295 VGTEEIPVKISNNN

-334 STVWNSVGILIQ
+334 STVWNSVGILIE
-346 KGRDYNFKAHMY
+346 KGREYNFKAHMY

-377 DGTRK
+377 DGSRK
-382 ELYMSAEFKLE
+382 EWYMSAEFKLE